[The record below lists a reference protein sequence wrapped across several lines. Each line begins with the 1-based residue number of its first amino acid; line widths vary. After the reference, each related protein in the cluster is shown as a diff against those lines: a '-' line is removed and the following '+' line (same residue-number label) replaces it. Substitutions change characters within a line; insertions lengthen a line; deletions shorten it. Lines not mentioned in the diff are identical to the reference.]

1 MGFTLFDVIFVCEV
15 GLVVASVTFVV
26 CGYVCLL
33 IGLLFYCVWL
43 VVLVWVFRWVGVG
56 LLWWYCLAFL
66 VGLLV

>member
-1 MGFTLFDVIFVCEV
+1 MRFTLFDVIFVCEV

-43 VVLVWVFRWVGVG
+43 IVLG
-56 LLWWYCLAFL
+56 
-66 VGLLV
+66 